1 MGSVRWRGYR
11 QVALS
16 ELWPGSTSSSG
27 LGRKTVG
34 AAGGNPD
41 GSVKE
46 LAFDHHMLAALC
58 AWRGTK
64 TGELALS
71 LSL

>member
-1 MGSVRWRGYR
+1 MRCQSR
-11 QVALS
+11 
-16 ELWPGSTSSSG
+16 G
-27 LGRKTVG
+27 LGAPPPVG
-34 AAGGNPD
+34 LAGKQWGLRVETRM

-58 AWRGTK
+58 AWRGNK